1 MVSTALGALIALVAM
16 MLNER
21 VKWQR
26 EQVSNRRKQCH
37 EIYAS
42 FLSAL
47 TEAHERMRGEVVSPE
62 HHDNLQSRA
71 AAIREA
77 FREANCYPLRY
88 QLAIVAGQEVVDGG
102 EAAFRTIR
110 DIRDLLAR
118 GGQIESAEYK
128 ALRKQFGAGLR
139 ELQRRM
145 RDELGVG
152 PVQLLGGS

>member
-1 MVSTALGALIALVAM
+1 MQWITVVSTALGALIALVAM

-26 EQVSNRRKQCH
+26 EQVSSRRKQCH
-37 EIYAS
+37 EVYAS

-47 TEAHERMRGEVVSPE
+47 TEAHERMRDSPAAEV
-62 HHDNLQSRA
+62 
-71 AAIREA
+71 REV

-102 EAAFRTIR
+102 EAVFQTIR
-110 DIRDLLAR
+110 DIRDLLA
-118 GGQIESAEYK
+118 GGARIESAQYK
-128 ALRKQFGAGLR
+128 ELRRRFGAELR

-145 RDELGVG
+145 RDELGVA
-152 PVQLLGGS
+152 PVQLAGGS

>member
-16 MLNER
+16 LLNER

-47 TEAHERMRGEVVSPE
+47 TEAHERMRESPAAEVR
-62 HHDNLQSRA
+62 D
-71 AAIREA
+71 A

-102 EAAFRTIR
+102 EAAFQIIR
-110 DIRDLLAR
+110 DIRDLLAQGVR
-118 GGQIESAEYK
+118 IDSAEYK
-128 ALRKQFGAGLR
+128 ALRKRFGAALR

-145 RDELGVG
+145 RSELGVG
-152 PVQLLGGS
+152 PIDLAGGS